1 VLALAPF
8 ASLVVRAFGVWG
20 TGLGANPVAMV
31 TDTLGLW
38 GLRLLLATL
47 ALSPL
52 RYATGS
58 SDWLRFRRMLGL
70 FAFCYLSLHFTM
82 YVAIDQSFNV
92 GILVEDVV
100 RRPWITLGF
109 TALLLLV
116 PLALTSTRSA
126 MRRLGRR
133 WQQLH
138 YAIYPAALL
147 GCWHYYWQVKR
158 DVRSPLLYAAVF
170 AVLMAAR
177 AWHKRAALAQRLTA
191 APAAPAAHEAR

>member
-1 VLALAPF
+1 
-8 ASLVVRAFGVWG
+8 VVRAVVLGG
-20 TGLGANPVAMV
+20 RGLGANPIAMV

-47 ALSPL
+47 ALTPL
-52 RYATGS
+52 RHATGS
-58 SDWLRFRRMLGL
+58 SEWLRFRRMLGL

-82 YVAIDQSFNV
+82 YVVVDQSFNV
-92 GILVEDVV
+92 GILLEDVL

-109 TALLLLV
+109 TALLLLL

-158 DVRSPLLYAAVF
+158 DVRSPLLYAAIF

-177 AWHKRAALAQRLTA
+177 LWRKRAAIAQRLSA
-191 APAAPAAHEAR
+191 APAVHEAHDVR

>member
-1 VLALAPF
+1 MFVLALAPL
-8 ASLVVRAFGVWG
+8 ASLVVRAFGVFG
-20 TGLGANPVAMV
+20 TGLGANPIAMV

-38 GLRLLLATL
+38 GLRLLLVTL
-47 ALSPL
+47 SLTPL
-52 RYATGS
+52 RHATGS

-70 FAFCYLSLHFTM
+70 FAFCYLLLHFTM
-82 YVAIDQSFNV
+82 YVAVDQSFNV
-92 GILVEDVV
+92 GILVEDLM

-116 PLALTSTRSA
+116 PLALTSTRAA

-158 DVRSPLLYAAVF
+158 DVRSPLLYAAIF

-177 AWHKRAALAQRLTA
+177 IWRKRAALAQRLTA
-191 APAAPAAHEAR
+191 TSAAHEAR